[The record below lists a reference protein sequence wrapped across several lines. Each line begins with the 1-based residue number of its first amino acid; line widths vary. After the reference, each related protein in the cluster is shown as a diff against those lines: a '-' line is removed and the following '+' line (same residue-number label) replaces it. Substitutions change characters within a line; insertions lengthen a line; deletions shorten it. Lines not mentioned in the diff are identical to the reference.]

1 MIVSWRKEIETM
13 HSVRILIVT
22 VLLCGLWTAIAA
34 EDCGGALRACK
45 MANNCG
51 KKPDSKEC
59 KACQGAY
66 DSCYARNQKAKKPAQ
81 PGPSGKKAA

>member
-1 MIVSWRKEIETM
+1 MPMIRFARVL
-13 HSVRILIVT
+13 VVL

-45 MANNCG
+45 MANDCG

-59 KACQGAY
+59 KACQAAY
-66 DSCYARNQKAKKPAQ
+66 NSCYARNQKAKKPTPP
-81 PGPSGKKAA
+81 PGPSGKKGA